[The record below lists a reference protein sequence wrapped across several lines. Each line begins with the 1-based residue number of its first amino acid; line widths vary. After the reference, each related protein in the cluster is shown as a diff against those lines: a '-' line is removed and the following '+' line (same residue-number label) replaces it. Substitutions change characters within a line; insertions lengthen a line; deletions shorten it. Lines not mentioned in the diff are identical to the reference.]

1 MAVRGRFIT
10 LEGSEGVGK
19 STNLAVIADTLRFLG
34 IDCQTTR
41 EPGGTPFAEEIRQ
54 LLLAVRTEPVA
65 PNTELLLMF
74 AARAQHLAE
83 LIEPAL
89 ARGVWIVSDRFTDAT
104 FAYQG
109 GGRGMDLAVIEQL
122 ERIVQG
128 PLRPDLTL
136 YLDLDPEVAAGRLAG
151 RERDRFE
158 LESRPFF
165 ERVRNAYLDRARNAE
180 RYRIIDASEPLETV
194 GHNVRAVIE
203 RFVQQV
209 RAGSSAT

>member
-1 MAVRGRFIT
+1 MEARGRFIT

-19 STNLAVIADTLRFLG
+19 STNIAVIADTLRLLG
-34 IDCQTTR
+34 IDCVTTR

-54 LLLAVRTEPVA
+54 LLLSVRAEPVS
-65 PNTELLLMF
+65 PNAELLLMF
-74 AARAQHLAE
+74 AARAQHLSE

-89 ARGVWIVSDRFTDAT
+89 ARGLWVVSDRFTDAT

-109 GGRGMDLAVIEQL
+109 GGRGMNTAVIEQL

-128 PLRPDLTL
+128 SLRPDLTL
-136 YLDLDPEVAAGRLAG
+136 YLDLDPEVAANRLAD

-165 ERVRNAYLDRARNAE
+165 ARVRNAYLERARSAE
-180 RYRIIDASEPLETV
+180 RYRIIDASESLEVV
-194 GHNVRAVIE
+194 GQNIRAVIE
-203 RFVQQV
+203 RFVQQS
-209 RAGSSAT
+209 RAGSSAS

>member
-1 MAVRGRFIT
+1 MEARGRFIT

-19 STNLAVIADTLRFLG
+19 STNIAVIADTLRLLG
-34 IDCQTTR
+34 IDCVTTR

-54 LLLAVRTEPVA
+54 LLLSVRAEPVS
-65 PNTELLLMF
+65 PNAELLLMF
-74 AARAQHLAE
+74 AARAQHLSE

-89 ARGVWIVSDRFTDAT
+89 VRGLWVVSDRFTDAT

-109 GGRGMDLAVIEQL
+109 GGRGMNTAVIEQL

-128 PLRPDLTL
+128 SLRPDLTL
-136 YLDLDPEVAAGRLAG
+136 YLDLDPEVAANRLAD

-165 ERVRNAYLDRARNAE
+165 ARVRNAYLERARSAE
-180 RYRIIDASEPLETV
+180 RYRIIDASESLEVV
-194 GHNVRAVIE
+194 GQNIRAVIE
-203 RFVQQV
+203 RFVQQS
-209 RAGSSAT
+209 RAGSSAS